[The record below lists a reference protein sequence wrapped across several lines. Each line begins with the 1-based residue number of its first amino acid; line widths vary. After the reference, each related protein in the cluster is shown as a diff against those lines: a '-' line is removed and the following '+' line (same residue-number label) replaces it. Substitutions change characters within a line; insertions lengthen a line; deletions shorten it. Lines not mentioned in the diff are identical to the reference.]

1 MLEARSVAVVGASAR
16 PGSFGE
22 QMMIQLMRGGFDG
35 AVYPVNPRYQDVLGQ
50 RCLSSLADL
59 PEPADLVLLGVS
71 NIHLEDQLQA
81 AANAGIRSA
90 VIFATCYDR
99 PEEGKPRLT
108 ERLASIARA
117 SGMALC
123 GGNGMG
129 FLNVERRLRACGFSE
144 PEGLEPGPI
153 TFVSHSGS
161 AFSAMLHNERGL
173 RFNLAVSSGLELVTT
188 TADYLEYA
196 LDQPS
201 TKLIALFIETA
212 RNPRGFRAALARA
225 ADQDVPVIALK
236 VGRTAPAKDL
246 VTAHSGALA
255 GEDGAYE
262 ALFEM
267 HGVIR
272 VQTLDEMADTL
283 ELFTAG
289 RRAGPGGLAAIHD
302 SGGERAQLIDAADQA
317 GVPLAR
323 ISGATE
329 ARLAA
334 VLEEGLP
341 PVNPLDAWGTGNDAD
356 RIFLECMCALL
367 DDPDTGALAFCVDLT
382 TEAVPEAGYSLVARE
397 VFSRTSKPMALL
409 ANMASAVDRRDAG
422 FVRAAGMPVLE
433 GTATGLAAFGHLF
446 DHRDFRERPPL
457 TPAPGVDPE
466 VRRRWQRRLRAR
478 EAFDEFQALSL
489 LADYGIPVVRA
500 EEAAG
505 LDEALAAAGRVGW
518 PVALKSAAR
527 GLRHKTEVGGVRLG
541 LGGPDEL
548 RSAYEQLSVVLGPLV
563 LVEAMAEPGVELAL
577 GVVRDAQ
584 FGPMVMAAAGGV
596 LVEVLGDRHF
606 AMPPLDVH
614 RARGLLDRL
623 AVRRLLEGVRGS
635 PAADV
640 GAVADALVRLSVL
653 TVDLGEDLDAL
664 DVNPLMAGAHGCVAV
679 DALLI
684 ARDR

>member
-1 MLEARSVAVVGASAR
+1 RPRRPRREDVGVLRPRPVEPHHVSAGADSARPGAGLRTARGPRAPRRARAGPVLRVAAAARVRPVPDAPCRTVSVRVWGASRRRDHRCAWGERRSRDRGRPEARPPLTRGVRTALESMLEARSVAVVGASAR

-99 PEEGKPRLT
+99 SEKGKPRLT

-129 FLNVERRLRACGFSE
+129 FLNLERRLRACGFSE

-289 RRAGPGGLAAIHD
+289 RRAGPGGLAA
-302 SGGERAQLIDAADQA
+302 
-317 GVPLAR
+317 
-323 ISGATE
+323 
-329 ARLAA
+329 
-334 VLEEGLP
+334 
-341 PVNPLDAWGTGNDAD
+341 
-356 RIFLECMCALL
+356 
-367 DDPDTGALAFCVDLT
+367 
-382 TEAVPEAGYSLVARE
+382 
-397 VFSRTSKPMALL
+397 
-409 ANMASAVDRRDAG
+409 
-422 FVRAAGMPVLE
+422 
-433 GTATGLAAFGHLF
+433 
-446 DHRDFRERPPL
+446 
-457 TPAPGVDPE
+457 
-466 VRRRWQRRLRAR
+466 
-478 EAFDEFQALSL
+478 
-489 LADYGIPVVRA
+489 
-500 EEAAG
+500 
-505 LDEALAAAGRVGW
+505 
-518 PVALKSAAR
+518 
-527 GLRHKTEVGGVRLG
+527 
-541 LGGPDEL
+541 
-548 RSAYEQLSVVLGPLV
+548 
-563 LVEAMAEPGVELAL
+563 
-577 GVVRDAQ
+577 
-584 FGPMVMAAAGGV
+584 
-596 LVEVLGDRHF
+596 
-606 AMPPLDVH
+606 
-614 RARGLLDRL
+614 
-623 AVRRLLEGVRGS
+623 
-635 PAADV
+635 
-640 GAVADALVRLSVL
+640 
-653 TVDLGEDLDAL
+653 
-664 DVNPLMAGAHGCVAV
+664 
-679 DALLI
+679 
-684 ARDR
+684 

>member
-1 MLEARSVAVVGASAR
+1 MLEARSVAVVGASSR
-16 PGSFGE
+16 PRSFGE
-22 QMMIQLMRGGFDG
+22 QMMIQLLRGGFDG
-35 AVYPVNPRYQDVLGQ
+35 AVYPVNPRYGEILGH
-50 RCLSSLADL
+50 RCIPSLVDL

-71 NIHLEDQLQA
+71 NAHLEEQLQA

-90 VIFATCYDR
+90 VIFASCYER
-99 PEEGKPRLT
+99 PAEGKPPLT
-108 ERLASIARA
+108 ERLAGIARA

-129 FLNVERRLRACGFSE
+129 FLNVERRLRGCGFSE

-153 TFVSHSGS
+153 TFISHSGS
-161 AFSAMLHNERGL
+161 AFSAMLHNDRGL

-201 TKLIALFIETA
+201 TKLVALFIETA
-212 RNPRGFRAALARA
+212 RDPRGFRAALARA
-225 ADQDVPVIALK
+225 ADQDVPVVALK

-262 ALFEM
+262 AVFDA
-267 HGVIR
+267 HGVLR

-283 ELFTAG
+283 ELFGAG
-289 RRAGPGGLAAIHD
+289 RRAAPGGLAAIHD
-302 SGGERAQLIDAADQA
+302 SGGERVQLIDAADQA

-323 ISGATE
+323 ISEATE

-367 DDPDTGALAFCVDLT
+367 DDPDTAALAFCVDLT
-382 TEAVPEAGYSLVARE
+382 TEVVPEAGYTLVARE
-397 VFSRTSKPMALL
+397 AFSRTSKPVAVLS
-409 ANMASAVDRRDAG
+409 NMSSAVDRRDAES
-422 FVRAAGMPVLE
+422 VRAGGMPVLE
-433 GTATGLAAFGHLF
+433 GTATGLAAFGHLLSY
-446 DHRDFRERPPL
+446 RDVRARPPL

-478 EAFDEFQALSL
+478 QAFDEFQALSL
-489 LADYGIPVVRA
+489 LADYGIPVIRA

-505 LDEALAAAGRVGW
+505 LDEALAAAGRLGW

-527 GLRHKTEVGGVRLG
+527 GLKHKTEVGGVRLG
-541 LGGPDEL
+541 LADSDEL
-548 RSAYEQLSVVLGPLV
+548 RAAYEEVSEDLGPLV
-563 LVEAMAEPGVELAL
+563 LVEAMAEPGAELAL

-596 LVEVLGDRHF
+596 LVEVLGDRRF
-606 AMPPLDVH
+606 AMPPLDHH
-614 RARGLLDRL
+614 RARELLDRL
-623 AVRRLLEGVRGS
+623 AVRRLLDGARGS

-653 TVDLGEDLDAL
+653 AEDLGEDLDAL
-664 DVNPLMAGAHGCVAV
+664 DVNPLVAGPHGCVAV
-679 DALLI
+679 DALLVTKG
-684 ARDR
+684 R